1 MQLITKAGNTYYIV
15 NNLHPTI
22 LKLKYDTNLWAAT
35 AMGDERKVDFDSFPP
50 KPPPSAYS

>member
-1 MQLITKAGNTYYIV
+1 MQLIIKAGNTYYIV

-50 KPPPSAYS
+50 KPPPSA